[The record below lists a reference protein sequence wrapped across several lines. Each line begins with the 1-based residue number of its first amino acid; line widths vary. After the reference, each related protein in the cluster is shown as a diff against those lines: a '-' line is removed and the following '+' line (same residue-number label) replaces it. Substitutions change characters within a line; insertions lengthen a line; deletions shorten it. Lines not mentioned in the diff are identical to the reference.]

1 MRNAVDQAQRELRTR
16 FDFKGVEAEIVF
28 EESGILL
35 SAPEDFQLKQLKD
48 ILRDKMVA
56 RGVDSRYLL
65 SGTVEGVGK
74 VRRQI
79 LELRQ
84 GIDRDAAKS
93 MVKLVKGSKLKVQA
107 QINGEKLRVT
117 GKKKDDL
124 QKTMAVL
131 KEASFE
137 LPIRFDN
144 FKD

>member
-1 MRNAVDQAQRELRTR
+1 
-16 FDFKGVEAEIVF
+16 
-28 EESGILL
+28 
-35 SAPEDFQLKQLKD
+35 
-48 ILRDKMVA
+48 MVA

-65 SGTVEGVGK
+65 SGTLEGVGK